1 MIKEEFTMT
10 VNGINGTNTNS
21 QYMYET
27 GNAMDSVS
35 RNIQKQIA
43 DAQKKL
49 QDLSSDDEI
58 TLEEKM
64 KKRQEIQKQIAELN
78 LQLRQH
84 QMELKRQERQNDGSS
99 IEDILGTESKGKGK
113 TDNSDIMSGES
124 MKAIISAD
132 YSVKQAEV
140 QGSVATEL
148 KGKAGVLESEIKTD
162 KGRGTGTKEK
172 EEELADLQAKA
183 QKATASQ
190 MSELSDANKVME
202 KAEKDDIIKDSEQ
215 TEEEIKE
222 ETADN
227 TIDYKPV
234 DIRL

>member
-78 LQLRQH
+78 MQLRQH

-140 QGSVATEL
+140 QGSVAIEL

-172 EEELADLQAKA
+172 EEELTDLQAKA